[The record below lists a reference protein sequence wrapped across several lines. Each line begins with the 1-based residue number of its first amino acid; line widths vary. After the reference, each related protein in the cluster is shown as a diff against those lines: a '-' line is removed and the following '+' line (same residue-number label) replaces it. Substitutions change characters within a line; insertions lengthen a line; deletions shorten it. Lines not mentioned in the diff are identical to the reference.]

1 MKYYAIVKVKH
12 DVVMQVIYVSKHDI
26 KSKANLKDAQK
37 AVAAR
42 FQGAPAIIGRMPA
55 STLLDD
61 KQPLEYD

>member
-12 DVVMQVIYVSKHDI
+12 DVVMQVLYESMHDI

-42 FQGAPAIIGRMPA
+42 FKGAPTVIGRMPVG
-55 STLLDD
+55 SWLDD